1 MIGRTDRD
9 HVTIKDVPAE
19 AFILAFAEQL
29 KKESKI
35 TPLENDNLIKTGI
48 AKEVSPQN
56 VDWFYVRAA
65 AIARKIALK
74 PNIGVG
80 RLRHIFGSSQRQGQ
94 GKNHHQAASGKIIRA
109 ALQQLE
115 KANILMKYNDK
126 RNKNA
131 SKAIIANT
139 EHSFARV
146 VTFEGQKIMNNI
158 AKQVFAE
165 L

>member
-1 MIGRTDRD
+1 MIGRTTKD
-9 HVTIKDVPAE
+9 HVTLKDVPAE
-19 AFILAFAEQL
+19 AFIRAFAEQL

-35 TPLENDNLIKTGI
+35 TPLSNDAFIKTGI
-48 AKEVSPQN
+48 SKEVSPQEA
-56 VDWFYVRAA
+56 DWFYIRAA

-74 PNIGVG
+74 PNSGVG
-80 RLRHIFGSSQRQGQ
+80 RLRHIFGDSQRAGQ
-94 GKNHHQAASGKIIRA
+94 GKNHHKAGSGKIIRY

-131 SKAIIANT
+131 SKEVIANT
-139 EHSFARV
+139 DHSFARV
-146 VTFEGQKIMNNI
+146 ITFEGQKIMNNI
-158 AKQVFAE
+158 AKTVFAN